1 MAADILLRTNSAKD
15 CLVRL
20 VVVRWNVGLQDLIS
34 IYIKSKVILD
44 SIILRRNISHN
55 NYVGKKHMRYL
66 CLLFLSMVGVSNVIN
81 QEFGTS
87 MFKFTT

>member
-1 MAADILLRTNSAKD
+1 MAADILLRSNSAKD

-34 IYIKSKVILD
+34 NKVILD
-44 SIILRRNISHN
+44 SKILRRNISHN
-55 NYVGKKHMRYL
+55 NYAGKKHMRYL

-87 MFKFTT
+87 MFKFAT